1 MRRTNESFY
10 VGFVGSVALSYV
22 KCVKRDA
29 YTAQEKKQKICVVEM
44 LQQLPLCVLPRG
56 GTTNMSKR
64 PTKETYI
71 HQMKPEKEYKQLSG
85 HIFRTRGMIN
95 LSKETCIFEHRPTK
109 EIFTR
114 HLLSLEGLLCRS
126 VMGRQAARAN

>member
-1 MRRTNESFY
+1 VSKETH
-10 VGFVGSVALSYV
+10 
-22 KCVKRDA
+22 
-29 YTAQEKKQKICVVEM
+29 TQHKKKTKDTCVVGM
-44 LQQLPLCVLPRG
+44 LQQLPLRVLPRG

-85 HIFRTRGMIN
+85 HIFRLRGMIN
-95 LSKETCIFEHRPTK
+95 LSNETCIFEHRPTK

-126 VMGRQAARAN
+126 VMGRQAAQAN